1 MRRMQISRIAIGV
14 SLAGAAMLGACSQD
28 TATILDPLPNRAF
41 NFVLTREGTNVPR
54 GTVVTTRV
62 NNSITAIDVQLQGLE
77 VLRDPYYYQM
87 WMATLYADG
96 DTVNDYRQVPVA
108 RIITTQVDTSISA
121 AGDFVPRT
129 VVDTVLDQ
137 PGIFNRG
144 GPGTLVR
151 FELAAAARSYF
162 YGARPAGT
170 TRILLVAIDSNP
182 AAPTP
187 PDQFGTQ
194 GKLWVRSMNTAPAA
208 PVAPATT
215 TTRSVAVSFG
225 TFHGSP
231 ALEYVFVA
239 SGRGRGAVLENE
251 NILVVDDSSLS
262 RPPVG
267 YYYATA
273 LVTREDGDNFNN
285 VDTIPLGPQHA
296 PYPRRS
302 TSLFNADIEQVDEV
316 VQVERPNPQI
326 FAAQTRVDGDS
337 VPGLATTGN
346 PFRGVALVLV
356 TLESKFGTDAVSP
369 VTILAGASP
378 QGIRLRD

>member
-14 SLAGAAMLGACSQD
+14 SLAGAALLGACSQD

-54 GTVVTTRV
+54 GQAIASRSGTGV
-62 NNSITAIDVQLQGLE
+62 NTLEIRLLGLE
-77 VLRDPYYYQM
+77 KLEDPYFYQV
-87 WMATLYADG
+87 WSADFN
-96 DTVNDYRQVPVA
+96 TTTNAITDYRRLGSSTVRV
-108 RIITTQVDTSISA
+108 ITTDTTISA
-121 AGDFVPRT
+121 AGDFVPATDT
-129 VVDTVLDQ
+129 VVSTNVA
-137 PGIFNRG
+137 GNFNEG
-144 GPGTLVR
+144 GPGTIISLNVTAASLGEDPLTVGTGLNRLILV
-151 FELAAAARSYF
+151 
-162 YGARPAGT
+162 T
-170 TRILLVAIDSNP
+170 IDSNP
-182 AAPTP
+182 TAPTP
-187 PDQFGTQ
+187 PDEFGTQ
-194 GKLWVRSMNTAPAA
+194 ARLWARGITRPTTNGTSITTNFQFGNFHADPAQQ
-208 PVAPATT
+208 
-215 TTRSVAVSFG
+215 
-225 TFHGSP
+225 
-231 ALEYVFVA
+231 YVFLA
-239 SGRGRGAVLENE
+239 AGRGRGAVLENE

-285 VDTIPLGPQHA
+285 VDTIPLGPQHV

-316 VQVERPNPQI
+316 VQVEFPNPQI

-346 PFRGVALVLV
+346 PFRGVALILV